1 MYMNF
6 IMKFLRTL
14 EPINYKRG
22 EIIYNELDNIDII
35 IFFTDGNIDVGYEI
49 NREIRYKL
57 RFAGTIQIGGFE
69 LTNNRRS

>member
-6 IMKFLRTL
+6 TMKLLRTL

-49 NREIRYKL
+49 NREYD
-57 RFAGTIQIGGFE
+57 
-69 LTNNRRS
+69 